1 VPITYTI
8 SREERLIRAVARG
21 AIRIGDL
28 QGFIKSLLKD
38 PDLRPGIRGIYDAR
52 DSAPEITV
60 LQLAEIANRIHGLR
74 NYGVGRIAL
83 VANSDATL
91 RVSKTFTALAQA
103 LGIDVRLFSTMLDAE
118 AWLGGLDRQ
127 TRDSPALLYR
137 KSSR

>member
-1 VPITYTI
+1 VPITYAI

-21 AIRIGDL
+21 AIKIADL
-28 QGFIKSLLKD
+28 QGFIKALLKD

-83 VANSDATL
+83 VANSEATL

-103 LGIDVRLFSTMLDAE
+103 LGLDVRLFSAMSEAE
-118 AWLGGLDRQ
+118 AWLGGLERH
-127 TRDSPALLYR
+127 
-137 KSSR
+137 SRESTAFVYQ